1 MSLLAIILGFM
12 ALMGGIGL
20 AAGLLPRPSRGCPRC
35 TRRVLLTAK
44 RCRNCGYRFTPDG
57 SDRYVR

>member
-1 MSLLAIILGFM
+1 MV
-12 ALMGGIGL
+12 LMGGIGI
-20 AAGLLPRPSRGCPRC
+20 AAASLPRPTRACPRC